1 LIYDF
6 FDSYQDWN
14 GFLLRVLCYKS
25 KNKYLYKDSPIL
37 VHICCA
43 VDSHFFLQK
52 LQLEYPNEILIGFFY
67 DPNIHPYSEY
77 KLRLLDVQ
85 RSCKILG
92 IELIEGD
99 YDTQNWLDAVRGL
112 EKEPEKGARCA
123 VCFDRRFEI
132 TAQKASALGEKTFT
146 STLLTSPKKSLK
158 QLKHAGDTLGA
169 KFGIKFIAPD
179 YRKASGTQEQNI
191 LAKKD
196 ALYRQDYCGCLFGL
210 TMQREQQQK
219 LADELFSPISQ
230 QIQPESIEARIELYK
245 KRWEYEDKSIK
256 YKIVKERFLNWRQI
270 YGLLKVKKEVIPAH
284 FLPYSTLKS
293 EYTRG
298 KIDVQVG
305 DLHYMNRDEV
315 KFITLDTYNRLTQNH
330 YKDIHQLIYSS
341 SSFEKEI
348 TARNKL
354 ILNSYDLSAILV
366 VQVIPTQK
374 VEILYKSHIYEDV
387 REVLLK
393 I

>member
-1 LIYDF
+1 M
-6 FDSYQDWN
+6 
-14 GFLLRVLCYKS
+14 
-25 KNKYLYKDSPIL
+25 
-37 VHICCA
+37 
-43 VDSHFFLQK
+43 
-52 LQLEYPNEILIGFFY
+52 
-67 DPNIHPYSEY
+67 
-77 KLRLLDVQ
+77 
-85 RSCKILG
+85 LG
-92 IELIEGD
+92 IELIEGE
-99 YDTQNWLDAVRGL
+99 YDTHNWLEAVRGF

-123 VCFDRRFEI
+123 ICFDRRFEI
-132 TAQKASALGEKTFT
+132 TAQKASELGEKRFT

-158 QLKHAGDTLGA
+158 QLKHAGDALGK
-169 KFGIKFIAPD
+169 KFGIEFIAPD

-230 QIQPESIEARIELYK
+230 QIQPESIEARIKLYK
-245 KRWEYEDKSIK
+245 QRWEYEDNNIE
-256 YKIVKERFLNWRQI
+256 YKIIKERFLNWRQMH
-270 YGLLKVKKEVIPAH
+270 GLLKVKKEVVPAH

-298 KIDVQVG
+298 KVDVQVG

-315 KFITLDTYNRLTQNH
+315 KFITLDTYNKLTQNH
-330 YKDIHQLIYSS
+330 YESIYQLIYSS
-341 SSFEKEI
+341 PSFEKEI

-354 ILNSYDLSAILV
+354 ILNSYDLSTILV
-366 VQVIPTQK
+366 VEVIPTQK

-387 REVLLK
+387 REVLLE